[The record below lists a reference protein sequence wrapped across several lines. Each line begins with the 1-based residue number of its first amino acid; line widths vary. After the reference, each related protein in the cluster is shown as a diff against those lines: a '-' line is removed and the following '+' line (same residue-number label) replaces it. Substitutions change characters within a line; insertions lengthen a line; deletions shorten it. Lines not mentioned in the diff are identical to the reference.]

1 MKKVGWLI
9 SLFIAAAACGVAQDA
24 LPPPMSG
31 ERPHERI
38 EQWKKVRLIEILDLK
53 EDQSVRFFARLKE
66 HDLVRRTL
74 MKEKGEA
81 LDRLDRLVRNRAS
94 EADLEKAFPD
104 VLAVDDRM
112 RDEQRKYFAGLA
124 DLLTPEQRAKL
135 LLFERQFEKEL
146 REAMREAQ
154 RKRWRQEER

>member
-1 MKKVGWLI
+1 MKKVGWL
-9 SLFIAAAACGVAQDA
+9 LGAFITVLTWGFAQDGP
-24 LPPPMSG
+24 PPPMAG

-66 HDLVRRTL
+66 HDLLRRQL

-94 EADLEKAFPD
+94 EGDLEKAFPD

-112 RDEQRKYFAGLA
+112 RDEQRRYFSGLS

-154 RKRWRQEER
+154 RKRWRQDEK